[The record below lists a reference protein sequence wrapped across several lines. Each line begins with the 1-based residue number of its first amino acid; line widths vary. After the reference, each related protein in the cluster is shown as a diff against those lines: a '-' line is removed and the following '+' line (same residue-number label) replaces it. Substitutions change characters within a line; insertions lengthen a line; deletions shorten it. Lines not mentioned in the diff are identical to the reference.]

1 MDYQTNHYGSTT
13 SPGRTIEIDQGLRA
27 FMQGVYNRMA
37 GALALTG
44 IVAYWASGA
53 LLPLMSSWAWLLIV
67 LLPLPFVMV
76 LSYGIYKFNL
86 PTANAL
92 FWGFAAVMGL
102 SLSTIFVRY
111 TTASIAQVFFI
122 TAGTFA
128 AASIYGYTTKRDL
141 TTMGGFLMMGLI
153 GIIIASLV
161 NIFLASSMMT
171 FVISILAV
179 LIFTGLTAYDT
190 QDLKQDYLSNG
201 ARYGYDSPERSS
213 IYGALNLYLD
223 FINIFVHL
231 MQLIGIKKD

>member
-1 MDYQTNHYGSTT
+1 MDYQSNSYGMSTPST
-13 SPGRTIEIDQGLRA
+13 GTVEIDQGLRA

-37 GALALTG
+37 GALAVTG
-44 IVAYWASGA
+44 LVAYWASGA
-53 LLPLMSSWAWLLIV
+53 LLPLMSSWLWILMV

-76 LSYGIYKFNL
+76 LSYGIYKFSL

-92 FWGFAAVMGL
+92 FWGFSAVMGL
-102 SLSTIFVRY
+102 SLSTIFVKY
-111 TTASIAQVFFI
+111 TSASIAQVFFI

-128 AASIYGYTTKRDL
+128 AASIYGYTTRRDL

-190 QDLKQDYLSNG
+190 QDIKQDYLSNG
-201 ARYGYDSPERSS
+201 ARYGYDSPARSS